1 MRCWIRLNNIL
12 LILLV
17 ILSILCLIGGR
28 CVEGIFIWLSL
39 LTLAVWPILVGNLLM
54 GIIQLF
60 TKKKWRSLISLFA
73 ILLHTDYLLAV
84 YQPLYWNK
92 SVVSEQEGTPLTVV
106 TYNTSHFSW
115 NKKYTMNGAAAYIK
129 ELQPDIVCFQEAP
142 SANDGYYHPDSIRY
156 AFDYVLYKYISKRT
170 DHLSTTI
177 YSRYPIH
184 SVKALYYENSQN
196 MSLIADVRIN
206 NQYIRVI
213 NNHFETTSV
222 NSYIGKIIAPN
233 KEFKVRMKAVKEL
246 ILKMNS
252 NNRKRADQANTIRI
266 EIENSP
272 YPVLVCGDFNDT
284 PASYAYH
291 QVRKGLTD
299 GFRECGSGY
308 QYTFR
313 QLYKLWRIDYVFYSK
328 SLKGRE
334 CYSPETSY
342 SDHNMVVWKGIIN
355 L

>member
-1 MRCWIRLNNIL
+1 MKSLNNFFQIFF
-12 LILLV
+12 V
-17 ILSILCLIGGR
+17 VLSILCFIGGR
-28 CVEGIFIWLSL
+28 YVEGICIWLSL
-39 LTLAVWPILVGNLLM
+39 LTLAVWPILAANLLM
-54 GIIQLF
+54 GVIQLF
-60 TKKKWRSLISLFA
+60 TKKKWRCSISLFA
-73 ILLHTDYLLAV
+73 ILLHTNYLLAV
-84 YQPLYWNK
+84 YQLPFWNQQEVAD
-92 SVVSEQEGTPLTVV
+92 SEGTPLTVV
-106 TYNTSHFSW
+106 TYNTSHFYW
-115 NKKYTMNGAAAYIK
+115 GKKYTMNEAAAYIK

-142 SANDGYYHPDSIRY
+142 GDGYYHRDSIRY
-156 AFDYVLYKYISKRT
+156 AFDYVLYKYISRRT
-170 DHLSTTI
+170 DHLPTTI

-222 NSYIGKIIAPN
+222 NAYIGRIIAPN
-233 KEFKVRMKAVKEL
+233 KEFKIRMKAIKEL
-246 ILKMNS
+246 FLQMNR
-252 NNRKRADQANTIRI
+252 NNRKRADQANTIRT

-313 QLYKLWRIDYVFYSK
+313 QLYKLWRIDYIFYSE

-342 SDHNMVVWKGIIN
+342 SDHNMVVWKGFVN
-355 L
+355 